1 MNTSD
6 IYNVLLDQPRQID
19 GKTWHGFSYQLSR
32 SEEGAVTVNE
42 IGWPTKLTIYEAD
55 GPELDAL
62 DEATV
67 KSAIES
73 ALPVD
78 TDYVIPPPP
87 VPFVE
92 TFTAEQVV
100 AKYFSAYQIAA
111 LQRLE
116 MALLQAGK
124 PLGVKMTACKT
135 WLEGVM
141 LGWAMNPVAAPADSF
156 GSPAATF
163 EEASAEAVADLN
175 TPNPET

>member
-1 MNTSD
+1 MNTFD
-6 IYNVLLDQPRQID
+6 IYNVLLDQPRAID

-67 KSAIES
+67 KAAIEA

-78 TDYVIPPPP
+78 ESYVIPPPP
-87 VPFVE
+87 VPFVA
-92 TFTAEQVV
+92 TFTAEQIVSQ
-100 AKYFSAYQIAA
+100 YFSAYQIAA
-111 LQRLE
+111 LQELR
-116 MALLQAGK
+116 MALMQAGK
-124 PLGVKMTACKT
+124 PLGPKMTAAKQ

-141 LGWAMNPVAAPADSF
+141 LSWAANPTPAPAESF
-156 GSPAATF
+156 GVPQASFA
-163 EEASAEAVADLN
+163 EASSEAVTDLN
-175 TPNPET
+175 TPNP